1 MYLYSFTSSYSP
13 LMNLGG
19 LYTFEQ
25 NIFLLEN
32 RNMPFEERI
41 VEKDFSNSLNR
52 FARTLAMD
60 IDRADD
66 LVQQTYFKLLEKKD
80 QFKEGDDPL
89 PWAITIM
96 KNIFKD
102 SFRKKTEF
110 QLSEEGDTQVA
121 SGEEQENL
129 MVQDEESKSL
139 KSRIDYC
146 ISKLSN
152 IDREIVAFWQAD
164 LSYAQVAESLKIT
177 LGNARQRFS
186 RAKETLRLCLEAQNA

>member
-32 RNMPFEERI
+32 RNMSFEERI
-41 VEKDFSNSLNR
+41 VEKDCSNSLNR

-102 SFRKKTEF
+102 SFRKK
-110 QLSEEGDTQVA
+110 
-121 SGEEQENL
+121 N
-129 MVQDEESKSL
+129 
-139 KSRIDYC
+139 
-146 ISKLSN
+146 
-152 IDREIVAFWQAD
+152 
-164 LSYAQVAESLKIT
+164 
-177 LGNARQRFS
+177 
-186 RAKETLRLCLEAQNA
+186 

>member
-1 MYLYSFTSSYSP
+1 
-13 LMNLGG
+13 MNLGG

-32 RNMPFEERI
+32 RNMSFEERI

-66 LVQQTYFKLLEKKD
+66 LVQHTYFKLLEKND

-96 KNIFKD
+96 K
-102 SFRKKTEF
+102 
-110 QLSEEGDTQVA
+110 
-121 SGEEQENL
+121 
-129 MVQDEESKSL
+129 
-139 KSRIDYC
+139 
-146 ISKLSN
+146 KL
-152 IDREIVAFWQAD
+152 VK
-164 LSYAQVAESLKIT
+164 LL
-177 LGNARQRFS
+177 
-186 RAKETLRLCLEAQNA
+186 

>member
-1 MYLYSFTSSYSP
+1 MYLYSITSSYSP

-32 RNMPFEERI
+32 RNMSFEERI
-41 VEKDFSNSLNR
+41 VEKEFSNSLNR

-80 QFKEGDDPL
+80 QFKKGDDPL

-129 MVQDEESKSL
+129 MVQDEESKGL

-177 LGNARQRFS
+177 LGNARQRFG